1 VKYFRH
7 LLPRLLIE
15 CILIV
20 LSVVLA
26 LAVNNWNVQRQ
37 NHVRAREARDAFIS
51 EITTNRKMLA
61 SDLMLGHHRRLQKVY
76 AQAMTS
82 HSADPQALFETGLHV
97 PTFGDAAW
105 RSFSSSTIFA
115 DFTVTEVILL
125 SDIYHAQENIE
136 RRAESFLIVLTSPRA
151 DRETA
156 EYERDSA
163 VSIALFLN
171 DLVPAEERLV
181 ARYEEGLQRLQYP
194 R

>member
-1 VKYFRH
+1 M
-7 LLPRLLIE
+7 PRLLIE

-37 NHVRAREARDAFIS
+37 NYARATEARAAFTS
-51 EITTNRKMLA
+51 EIATNQKMLA
-61 SDLMLGHHRRLQKVY
+61 SDGMLGHHRRLQKTY
-76 AQAMTS
+76 AQAMGA

-105 RSFSSSTIFA
+105 RSFSTSTIFA
-115 DFTVTEVILL
+115 DFSVSEAILL

-136 RRAESFLIVLTSPRA
+136 RRAESFLIVLTGPRA

-156 EYERDSA
+156 EYQRDSA

-181 ARYEEGLQRLQYP
+181 ARYEEGLRRLQY
-194 R
+194 RR